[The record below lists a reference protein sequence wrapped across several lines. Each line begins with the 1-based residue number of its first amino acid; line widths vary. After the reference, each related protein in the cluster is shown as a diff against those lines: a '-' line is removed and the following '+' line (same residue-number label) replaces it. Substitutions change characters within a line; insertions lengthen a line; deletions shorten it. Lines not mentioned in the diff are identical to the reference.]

1 MKNLPKIALG
11 TWSWGVGTF
20 GGDAVFGQTLT
31 EAQMK
36 EVFDTAMKAGLN
48 LWTPPMCTAW
58 ANPKKHWANSPA
70 NSPKAA

>member
-36 EVFDTAMKAGLN
+36 EVFDTAMKAGRTFG
-48 LWTPPMCTAW
+48 TPPTFTVWATLKKNW
-58 ANPKKHWANSPA
+58 ANLSA